1 MSVLNI
7 SHYDS
12 DNENDEFGGGKNE
25 DFLVGREVTPDELTE
40 DLQDML
46 EEKLSEIGTV
56 SVVGKNS
63 YRIDFYDTDFVFED
77 KTCQCDFDLDG
88 DKIPII
94 HDGGQEFIIPYLYEL
109 KEFYPELQKSK
120 FQTNNNFTFKIV

>member
-25 DFLVGREVTPDELTE
+25 DFLVEREVTPDELTE
-40 DLQDML
+40 DLQEML
-46 EEKLSEIGTV
+46 DEKLSEIGTV

-63 YRIDFYDTDFVFED
+63 YRIDFFDTDFTFEG
-77 KTCQCDFDLDG
+77 KTCQCDFDLDA
-88 DKIPII
+88 DKMPIM
-94 HDGGQEFIIPYLYEL
+94 HDGGQEFIIPYLYDL
-109 KEFYPELQKSK
+109 KEFYPDLHKSK